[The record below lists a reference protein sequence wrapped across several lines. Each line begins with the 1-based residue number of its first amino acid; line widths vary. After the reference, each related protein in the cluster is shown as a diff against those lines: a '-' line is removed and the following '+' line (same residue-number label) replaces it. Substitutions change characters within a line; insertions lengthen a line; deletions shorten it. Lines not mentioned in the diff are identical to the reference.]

1 MNNTPKVSTSSAS
14 GGRRP
19 RNYKVV
25 ILGEGGVGKSA
36 LVIQFVS
43 HKFTDYHDPT
53 IEDSYQQQARIDDE
67 PAQLDI
73 LDTAGQMEFTT
84 VREQYMR
91 HGEGFI
97 LSYSITDRRSFEEVL
112 AHKTLIDRVRCNENI
127 PIIITGNKCDLEQKR
142 KVSTE
147 EGRRLAHQL
156 GAPFFETS
164 AVLRQCVDDVFHG
177 IVREIRN
184 KEHAELIAAEKLA
197 KKRLKKKRVHNFL
210 NRLNLFR
217 RRSPSL
223 DALDT

>member
-127 PIIITGNKCDLEQKR
+127 PIIIT
-142 KVSTE
+142 E

-217 RRSPSL
+217 RRSP
-223 DALDT
+223 